1 MILAAALIF
10 GIALGWRHAGR
21 LGGNRKDRLQY
32 AAVYAL
38 ILSVIGLFA
47 SIIIDR
53 MI

>member
-1 MILAAALIF
+1 MILAAAIIL
-10 GIALGWRHAGR
+10 GVVLGWRHASR
-21 LGGNRKDRLQY
+21 LGGNRKDQLQY